1 MTHIFTVEL
10 SDAEKKALE
19 YVSVTANDWI
29 QNAVHERC
37 RLAIEEM
44 VQEEIK
50 RKMEAGEPISGTKE
64 EIVMASNLPTAQ
76 DRHEAALAQAAMGPV
91 NFNAS

>member
-1 MTHIFTVEL
+1 MSHTFTIVL
-10 SDAEKKALE
+10 NDAEKKALE
-19 YVSVTANDWI
+19 YVALTADGWI

-50 RKMEAGEPISGTKE
+50 RKMDAGEPIVGTKE

-76 DRHEAALAQAAMGPV
+76 ERHDDAMSRAALGPL
-91 NFNAS
+91 NL

>member
-1 MTHIFTVEL
+1 MSHTFTIVL

-19 YVSVTANDWI
+19 YVALTADSWI

-44 VQEEIK
+44 VQEEVK
-50 RKMEAGEPISGTKE
+50 RKMDAGEPIVGTKE
-64 EIVMASNLPTAQ
+64 EIVMASTLPTAQ
-76 DRHEAALAQAAMGPV
+76 ERHDAAMAQAALGPV
-91 NFNAS
+91 NL

>member
-1 MTHIFTVEL
+1 MSHTFTIVL

-19 YVSVTANDWI
+19 YVALTADGWI

-37 RLAIEEM
+37 RLAIEEI
-44 VQEEIK
+44 VQEEVK
-50 RKMEAGEPISGTKE
+50 RKMDAGEPIVGTKE

-76 DRHEAALAQAAMGPV
+76 ERHEAAMAQAALGPV
-91 NFNAS
+91 NL

>member
-1 MTHIFTVEL
+1 MMSHVFTVEL

-19 YVSVTANDWI
+19 YVSLTANEWI

-64 EIVMASNLPTAQ
+64 EIVMASTLPSAQ
-76 DRHEAALAQAAMGPV
+76 HRHEAAMAQANLGPMPGL
-91 NFNAS
+91 

>member
-1 MTHIFTVEL
+1 MSHIFTVEL

-19 YVSVTANDWI
+19 YVSVTADSWI

-37 RLAIEEM
+37 RLAIEEI

-64 EIVMASNLPTAQ
+64 EIVMASTLPTAQ
-76 DRHEAALAQAAMGPV
+76 ERHDAAMAQAALGPV
-91 NFNAS
+91 TL